1 MQLCLVHI
9 RPILSPCPFHVDPSC
24 LCGLEDTQCPDVV
37 VEDDRHEEVT
47 ENANDEVE
55 DKQEQARKTLK
66 YLKK

>member
-1 MQLCLVHI
+1 
-9 RPILSPCPFHVDPSC
+9 VDPSC